1 MSRPALQSI
10 WRCVCRRREGDDM
23 LIIYAT
29 FVICFVLFAR

>member
-1 MSRPALQSI
+1 MSRAALQSV

-23 LIIYAT
+23 LIVYAT